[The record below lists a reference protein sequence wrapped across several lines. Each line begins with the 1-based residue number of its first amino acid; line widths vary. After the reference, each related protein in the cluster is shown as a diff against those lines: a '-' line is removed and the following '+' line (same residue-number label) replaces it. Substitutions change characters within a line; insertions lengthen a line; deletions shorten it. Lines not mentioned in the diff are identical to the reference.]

1 MKRISLLTICIFVI
15 IACNHLTY
23 TQGKALYESNCAQC
37 HMPDGTGVGDLY
49 PALNELGN
57 QYDYSIIS
65 CYIINGKKSEE
76 SLIEMVPIKGLS
88 DIEISNIINYV
99 HTEINGMDGEIAIK
113 DIRAKISTCRTD

>member
-1 MKRISLLTICIFVI
+1 M
-15 IACNHLTY
+15 TY

-49 PALNELGN
+49 PALNELGK
-57 QYDYSIIS
+57 QYDYSLIS

-88 DIEISNIINYV
+88 EIEISNIINYV
-99 HTEINGMDGEIAIK
+99 HTEINDLDGEVTIK
-113 DIRAKISTCRTD
+113 DIKAKISDCRMN